1 MRVFIIFVLG
11 IIAVNLYAADKVLVA
26 VLSSFAKPEKLGEN
40 FRDNDSDT
48 WDDIESHVRFGARL
62 FADRY
67 CPKEIVIKDY
77 DTGESTESTLK
88 AVHQAEKDGAKIIM
102 GFVVSSSILTINKL
116 YPDRKI
122 PIITMMASHE
132 EVGGKMPPTLQMS
145 YDDKLQG
152 KSLARVFTQM
162 PAKERKNPFL
172 LTDMTN
178 PFSVGLSRQ
187 FRKKLPPSS
196 VHELE
201 YVTPMKWPPKGWDL
215 NALKTATTIIM
226 TGEGREVLEVVR
238 QLSKFNQSYILVGG
252 DGWYRGNVT
261 QYLPPRG
268 VYIPDSLT
276 LGHWTPR
283 LPDPDS
289 QEFGKKY
296 KAKYKADPGGTAAM
310 AHDGMKT
317 ICKVWKEKHNL
328 SFDSFVGV
336 SVPGLTGT
344 IQFNSRGK
352 QDTKTPLLYEFR
364 NGSYHYERF

>member
-1 MRVFIIFVLG
+1 MNNSSLQLTNLRCEYKVNPIG
-11 IIAVNLYAADKVLVA
+11 IDALQPRLSWQMVSKERGARQTAYQVLVA
-26 VLSSFAKPEKLGEN
+26 DSTDGLDATEGHIWDSGKVSSGESIHHPYQGPPLRSGQRCYWKVRVWDTHDQPSEWSTPAFWEMGLLSPFDWKAEWIGPDLKEDKSSPQPCPMLRKAFRVEGPVRSARTYVTSLGLYELELNGRRVDDQVLTPGWTSYDKRLQYQTYDVTELLQEGEN
-40 FRDNDSDT
+40 A
-48 WDDIESHVRFGARL
+48 VGA
-62 FADRY
+62 
-67 CPKEIVIKDY
+67 
-77 DTGESTESTLK
+77 TL
-88 AVHQAEKDGAKIIM
+88 
-102 GFVVSSSILTINKL
+102 
-116 YPDRKI
+116 
-122 PIITMMASHE
+122 
-132 EVGGKMPPTLQMS
+132 
-145 YDDKLQG
+145 
-152 KSLARVFTQM
+152 
-162 PAKERKNPFL
+162 
-172 LTDMTN
+172 
-178 PFSVGLSRQ
+178 
-187 FRKKLPPSS
+187 
-196 VHELE
+196 
-201 YVTPMKWPPKGWDL
+201 
-215 NALKTATTIIM
+215 
-226 TGEGREVLEVVR
+226 
-238 QLSKFNQSYILVGG
+238 G